1 MAAHTVDIDVIDKS
15 ALPEDHS
22 NIPVINQPNPC
33 YGYSATAK
41 EVNYLMHF
49 AQYCIYESGT
59 NNIINGNTYL
69 DYFPEE
75 GGGGGGGS
83 TGHTV
88 NITTVPNA
96 TVTLSK
102 TEKTYTDT
110 ADNTGHVSFNS
121 VEVGTYTVTAAI
133 DDVES
138 DSTTLT
144 VTDFSATEDSFAS
157 LTISASANC
166 TITVTD
172 GTITKTLSYSGTPIV
187 QYVSLG
193 TWTVSATIEGTL
205 ITRTVSV
212 ISYSN
217 QSVYLAPV
225 SIVSRTVDFLNF
237 TSYSTVD
244 VSGSSVYTNMKRCNV
259 ADDGTINA
267 FDGDTGYIEDG
278 TNGQVMVYVPKF
290 WYKLDV
296 SESGSLD
303 GNNIRKGTWSI
314 ADAPAD
320 GFKLH
325 PAFLAADGVT
335 ELDYFLYGAFDGIVR
350 DSVLSSIGGGT
361 TRPSASYTRAA
372 LRTYATNRGT
382 GWNNIGIKQT
392 MAIQM
397 LFAVEYGFNSQT
409 TLGRGV
415 VSAGSPVYTGLTTG
429 SISSGDLTNDTTPV
443 NYRGVENLWG
453 DIWKM
458 VDGINFNARTPYVCD
473 TYTFVD
479 GTSTGYT
486 AIAFNLPSTS
496 DTYTTAFGYDANN
509 DWILLPS
516 ESSSTSATS
525 GPIGDKVWS
534 NSGWTIALL
543 GGSWVHG
550 TDAGLFAWSGYD
562 SSSASSAY
570 FGGRLMYIPQ

>member
-1 MAAHTVDIDVIDKS
+1 MPHTIAENLQRLQTAKIAIGNAIVAKGGTVGANDGLEDFAADIASIKANGHEVHVTTISNPSVGVID
-15 ALPEDHS
+15 
-22 NIPVINQPNPC
+22 NP
-33 YGYSATAK
+33 
-41 EVNYLMHF
+41 
-49 AQYCIYESGT
+49 
-59 NNIINGNTYL
+59 
-69 DYFPEE
+69 
-75 GGGGGGGS
+75 
-83 TGHTV
+83 
-88 NITTVPNA
+88 
-96 TVTLSK
+96 TVTLTNS
-102 TEKTYTDT
+102 THTFT
-110 ADNTGHVSFNS
+110 ASADANGNAVFTGIPA
-121 VEVGTYTVTAAI
+121 GTYNVFVTYDDAI
-133 DDVES
+133 S
-138 DSTTLT
+138 DSATLT
-144 VTDFSATEDSFAS
+144 VTDFTATEDSFAA
-157 LTISASANC
+157 LTISASDNC

-172 GTITKTLSYSGTPIV
+172 GTTTKTLSYTGTPIV

-193 TWTVSATIEGTL
+193 TWTVSATVEGTL
-205 ITRTVSV
+205 ITKTVSV
-212 ISYSN
+212 ASYSN
-217 QSVYLAPV
+217 QSVHLAPSV
-225 SIVSRTVDFLNF
+225 IVSRTVDFLNF

-244 VSGSSVYTNMKRCNV
+244 VSESSVYANMKRCNV

-314 ADAPAD
+314 VDAPKD

-335 ELDYFLYGAFDGIVR
+335 ELDYFLYGAFDGIVK
-350 DSVLSSIGGGT
+350 DGMLSSIGGGT
-361 TRPSASYTRAA
+361 TSPSSSYTRATS
-372 LRTYATNRGT
+372 RTYATNRGA

-415 VSAGSPVYTGLTTG
+415 VSAGSTVNTGLTTG
-429 SISSGDLTNDTTPV
+429 SISSGNLTNNTTPV

-458 VDGINFNARTPYVCD
+458 VDGINFNSRTPYVCD

-479 GTSTGYT
+479 DTSIGYT

-516 ESSSTSATS
+516 ESSSTPATD

-534 NSGWTIALL
+534 KSGWTIALL

-562 SSSASSAY
+562 SSSASSVY
-570 FGGRLMYIPQ
+570 FGGRLMYIPS